1 MLDTILFDLDG
12 TLAPFMQDD
21 FVRLY
26 FKALVRRLAPM
37 GYDGEKLLA
46 ALWRGVDTMVA
57 NDGTHTNRQ
66 VFWESFVADLGV
78 AALALEGDLNDFY
91 GGPDFDAARACLHE
105 EVDRRPLISALREK
119 GYSLVLA
126 TNPIFPAVAVETRLH
141 WIGLTGEDFDHVTT
155 YENSRHSKP
164 NPDYFRDILA
174 HIGKAPEEC
183 LMVGNNPVDDMAALE
198 AGIRAYLVTDCLE
211 NPTGRPIDWY
221 THGFFRDLEAYLSS
235 LPVVERK

>member
-46 ALWRGVDTMVA
+46 ALWRGVDAMVA

-126 TNPIFPAVAVETRLH
+126 TNGNQHYSSI
-141 WIGLTGEDFDHVTT
+141 W
-155 YENSRHSKP
+155 K
-164 NPDYFRDILA
+164 
-174 HIGKAPEEC
+174 GK
-183 LMVGNNPVDDMAALE
+183 GQ
-198 AGIRAYLVTDCLE
+198 R
-211 NPTGRPIDWY
+211 
-221 THGFFRDLEAYLSS
+221 LSS
-235 LPVVERK
+235 LYSPITGRICILLWKESLSRNLSFRSHFCQ